1 MPAWD
6 YSQPPA
12 TVNGTTPFR
21 LNPTGSP
28 EGGPC
33 FQAGEILD
41 NRISQ
46 AQFIAPTAG
55 VLTIGYRVSSEQG
68 YDFLTAKA
76 QFSTTNL
83 FQISGETEWAT
94 ATVHLAAGEALDVMY
109 TKDGSASNGG
119 DTGWITLAFVSDA
132 LTIQGR
138 AALRLTMQG
147 AISGAATPRILQGQA
162 ALCLTMTGWLKQRKT
177 IKARAALRLMAKHGM
192 AQPPSGLGMKMT
204 ILTDPYRPDVIRDQ
218 YLMVWFNG
226 NPNQCKIALQIDD
239 GAEFQPAF
247 TWQNPSVTYPA
258 VIKID
263 GAEIP
268 GDGQSHLIKVS
279 VWQAIGQSTSAR
291 ATLSDYAKTPTT
303 RPATQPSW
311 CGVTAI
317 RQGETLYSSPHVIS
331 GHISDLTRIE
341 WRHTGAVKIMAKVP
355 VANEKSAGFHDSIIS
370 VGYADYDETEFFA
383 EGIGSNIGWRGGDFH
398 DVLFGVAAIHGG
410 QFGPI
415 TWASAPVRI
424 KEILNRPA
432 DPPQTPDEIAG
443 TIRILDIDGLKD
455 DIIRALFA
463 TNGWVYP
470 AYWEAS
476 PHRDTAKMAVDR
488 LLLRIKDIIR
498 KGGSVTLDDLGR
510 FEARWNPA
518 RTVRS
523 MTFVAS
529 AGFIAGTRAG
539 TLLTDQQAKA
549 SP

>member
-1 MPAWD
+1 MIYWQNDPD
-6 YSQPPA
+6 GYLVA
-12 TVNGTTPFR
+12 TLTA
-21 LNPTGSP
+21 TGAVLAVAQSDATGP
-28 EGGPC
+28 VQWFSRWIAEGGHSESAAL
-33 FQAGEILD
+33 QIDGQTARVLQGEKAG
-41 NRISQ
+41 
-46 AQFIAPTAG
+46 
-55 VLTIGYRVSSEQG
+55 QG
-68 YDFLTAKA
+68 L
-76 QFSTTNL
+76 L
-83 FQISGETEWAT
+83 VVWAI
-94 ATVHLAAGEALDVMY
+94 AAGITSNELVLMLLGEGY
-109 TKDGSASNGG
+109 SSASNGTIG
-119 DTGWITLAFVSDA
+119 NGTESTESTESTSNGTGITGTGGTGGTGGTIETVFSA
-132 LTIQGR
+132 IQGIASLELDAR
-138 AALRLTMQG
+138 GIVRSKKSLKAKATLQLIARQG
-147 AISGAATPRILQGQA
+147 T
-162 ALCLTMTGWLKQRKT
+162 
-177 IKARAALRLMAKHGM
+177 
-192 AQPPSGLGMKMT
+192 AQIPTGLGMKMT
-204 ILTDPYRPDVIRDQ
+204 ILTDPYRPEVIRDQ
-218 YLMVWFNG
+218 YLMIWFNG

-268 GDGQSHLIKVS
+268 GDGQSHLIQVS
-279 VWQAIGQSTSAR
+279 VWQAVANRTSAR
-291 ATLSDYAKTPTT
+291 ATLNDYAKTPTV
-303 RPATQPSW
+303 RPATQPTW

-317 RQGETLYSSPHVIS
+317 RQGETLYSAPYILS
-331 GHISDLTRIE
+331 GYISDLTRIE

-355 VANEKSAGFHDSIIS
+355 VANEKTTGFHDSIIS

-415 TWASAPVRI
+415 TWANAPVRI

-455 DIIRALFA
+455 DIIRAIFA
-463 TNGWVYP
+463 ENGWAYP
-470 AYWEAS
+470 NYWEAS
-476 PHRDTAKMAVDR
+476 PRRDTARMAVDQ

-523 MTFVAS
+523 VAFVAS

-539 TLLTDQQAKA
+539 TLLTDQQAKG

>member
-1 MPAWD
+1 MKITWQNDPD
-6 YSQPPA
+6 GYLVA
-12 TVNGTTPFR
+12 TLTA
-21 LNPTGSP
+21 TGAVLAVAQSDATGP
-28 EGGPC
+28 VQWFSRWIAEGGHSESAAL
-33 FQAGEILD
+33 QIDGQTARVLQGEKAG
-41 NRISQ
+41 
-46 AQFIAPTAG
+46 
-55 VLTIGYRVSSEQG
+55 QG
-68 YDFLTAKA
+68 L
-76 QFSTTNL
+76 L
-83 FQISGETEWAT
+83 VVWAI
-94 ATVHLAAGEALDVMY
+94 AAGITSNELVLMLLGEGY
-109 TKDGSASNGG
+109 SSASNGTIG
-119 DTGWITLAFVSDA
+119 NGTESTESTESTSNGTGITGTGGTGGTGGTIETVFSA
-132 LTIQGR
+132 IQGIASLELDAR
-138 AALRLTMQG
+138 GIVRSKKSLKAKATLQLIARQG
-147 AISGAATPRILQGQA
+147 T
-162 ALCLTMTGWLKQRKT
+162 
-177 IKARAALRLMAKHGM
+177 
-192 AQPPSGLGMKMT
+192 AQIPTGLGMKMT

-247 TWQNPSVTYPA
+247 TWQNPGTTSSA
-258 VIKID
+258 ILKID

-291 ATLSDYAKTPTT
+291 ATLSDYAKTPTV

-317 RQGETLYSSPHVIS
+317 RQGETLYSTDGYHSII
-331 GHISDLTRIE
+331 GHIGDLTRVE
-341 WRHTGAVKIMAKVP
+341 WRHTGAVRIMAKVP
-355 VANEKSAGFHDSIIS
+355 VANEKTTGFHDSIIS
-370 VGYADYDETEFFA
+370 VGYADYDETQFFA

-398 DVLFGVAAIHGG
+398 NVLFGVAAIHGG

-415 TWASAPVRI
+415 TWANTPVKI
-424 KEILNRPA
+424 KEVYQSPSI
-432 DPPQTPDEIAG
+432 TPNSPDDIAG
-443 TIRILDIDGLKD
+443 TAIAKAYSTFREEVVM
-455 DIIRALFA
+455 ALFA
-463 TNGWVYP
+463 ANGWTYP
-470 AYWEAS
+470 NYWEAS
-476 PHRDTAKMAVDR
+476 PRRDTARMAVDQ

-523 MTFVAS
+523 VAFVAS